1 MQFAKLRLS
10 GFKSFVDPTE
20 LVIDTGLTGIVGPN
34 GCGKSNLVEALR
46 WAMGEN
52 SAKRMRGGEM
62 DDVIF
67 GGTGARPARNIA
79 EVTLA
84 LENPHRDA
92 PKPYEDLP
100 EIEIVRRIE
109 RGVGSDYRVN
119 GHEVRARDVQLLFA
133 DAATGAH
140 SAALVSQGRVG
151 AIINAK
157 PSERRAL
164 LEEASG
170 ITGLHS
176 RRHEAELRLKAAET
190 NLTRL
195 DDVLRGLEAQLDGLK
210 KQARQANRYRRLS
223 EHIRRAEAVVLHL
236 KWQRAVV
243 EAEAATARFRAAEL
257 EVADRTAAALAA
269 SREREAAAAELPA
282 LRHDEAS
289 AGAEL
294 QRLVLARQA
303 LEEEGHRIAAARQS
317 AEARLEQMAS
327 DIAREEALA
336 ADATAALEQLARE
349 QQALIAARA
358 EEGAAQERA
367 AAALAAIADEVVSL
381 EAELTR
387 LTERIAAEE
396 AQRAALARRRDEAA
410 ERLARLAERQQEI
423 ATATAALEAEKIAV
437 EITAS
442 AAAAVRGAEAE
453 VAHARQAAEEAEAAL
468 RRAQDAAIATRAPKE
483 AAENYRAKLA
493 TERHALVELLAAL
506 GDKRYSPV
514 LDAVTV
520 AGGYEA
526 ALGAALGEDLT
537 APVDVA
543 APAHWFAL
551 PDYREPAP
559 LPGDVAPLSS
569 FVAAPP
575 ALARRLAQIGVV
587 DTRDDGERLQV
598 ELKPGQ
604 RLVSRDGGLWRWDG
618 FRRVAGTPTA
628 AAQRLRQRNRV
639 IEIEGLLGD
648 AEHDLANTTAA
659 LDAAQAEVKRLAD
672 DERAA
677 REAAREALGTL
688 AAARDREAELAR
700 NAAGILSRLEALGET
715 AERLARDIAETE
727 ADRGATQAALAAAP
741 DPALARDAAAAARE
755 RLAER
760 RAVHLQH
767 QAEHDRLAR
776 EAQAR
781 RERGAAIEGEL
792 ASWRARADAASRQHA
807 AFLQRRDDLNTELAD
822 LQRRP
827 AEIAEQRERLA
838 ETITESTQRRNHA
851 ADALAVG
858 ETRLNDAE
866 KAAKA
871 ADAALGAAREER
883 VRCEGARDQARD
895 AQAQLTDHI
904 AERLSCAPEA
914 VLGTVEIPADEELP
928 APEDAQ
934 ARLERLMRERDNM
947 GPVNLVAEAE
957 SAEIE
962 ERLTGLQRER
972 EDLIGAIARL
982 RQGIAALNREGR
994 ERLLAAFATVNEHFS
1009 KLFIRLFGGGRAY
1022 LKLDRAEPVEGE
1034 AAGEDGTLSGGTDPL
1049 EAGLEIYASPPG
1061 KKLQTLSLLS
1071 GGEQA
1076 LTALA
1081 LIFAV
1086 FLTNPA
1092 PICVLDEVD
1101 APLDDANVDRFC
1113 RLVEEIAA
1121 TAQTRFLIITHHRLT
1136 MSRVHRLFGVTMAE
1150 QGVSQLVSVDLD
1162 DVEALKATAKAA
1174 AAE

>member
-20 LVIDTGLTGIVGPN
+20 LLIDSGLTGIVGPN

-67 GGTGARPARNIA
+67 GGTGARPARNLA

-92 PKPYEDLP
+92 PKPYDEIP
-100 EIEIVRRIE
+100 ELEIVRRIE
-109 RGVGSDYRVN
+109 RGMGSDYRIN
-119 GHEVRARDVQLLFA
+119 GREVRARDVQLLFA

-157 PSERRAL
+157 PSERRVL

-170 ITGLHS
+170 ISGLHS
-176 RRHEAELRLKAAET
+176 RRHEAELRLKAAEN

-195 DDVLRGLEAQLDGLK
+195 DDVLRGLSEQLEGLK

-223 EHIRRAEAVVLHL
+223 DHIRRAEAVVLHL
-236 KWQRAVV
+236 RWQRAIT
-243 EAEAATARFRAAEL
+243 EHEAAAARFRVAEI
-257 EVADRTAAALAA
+257 EVADRTGASLAA
-269 SREREAAAAELPA
+269 EREREAASGELPA
-282 LRHDEAS
+282 LRQSEAA

-303 LEEEGHRIAAARQS
+303 LEEEDRRVAAAHQ
-317 AEARLEQMAS
+317 AATARLEEMAS

-336 ADATAALEQLARE
+336 ADAKAAIERLEAERQTLT
-349 QQALIAARA
+349 QAQAD
-358 EEGAAQERA
+358 EGAAQERA
-367 AAALAAIADEVVSL
+367 AAALATVTEEVATL
-381 EAELTR
+381 DAELTR
-387 LTERIAAEE
+387 LTREIAAED
-396 AQRAALARRRDEAA
+396 AQRAALARRRDENA
-410 ERLARLAERQQEI
+410 ERAARLGERQRDI
-423 ATATAALEAEKIAV
+423 ATQIAALEAEKIAA
-437 EITAS
+437 EITAQ
-442 AAAAVRGAEAE
+442 AAEAVRSAEAE
-453 VAHARQAAEEAEAAL
+453 VARTREAAEEAEAAL
-468 RRAQDAAIATRAPKE
+468 RRAQETESAARGPKE
-483 AAENYRAKLA
+483 AAEAHRAKLA
-493 TERHALVELLAAL
+493 TERGALLELLAAMV
-506 GDKRYSPV
+506 DKRYSPV

-520 AGGYEA
+520 ESGYEA
-526 ALGAALGEDLT
+526 ALGAALGDDLT
-537 APVDVA
+537 APVDA
-543 APAHWFAL
+543 TAPAHWFAL
-551 PDYREPAP
+551 PDYAERQS
-559 LPGDVAPLSS
+559 LPGDAAPLSS
-569 FVAAPP
+569 FVTAPP

-587 DTRDDGERLQV
+587 ADRDAGERLQS

-618 FRRVAGTPTA
+618 FRRAAGMPTA

-639 IEIEGLLGD
+639 AELDALLSD
-648 AEHDLANTTAA
+648 AERELSHTVAA
-659 LDAAQAEVKRLAD
+659 LDEAQAGVRRLVD

-677 REAAREALGTL
+677 REAAREALSKL
-688 AAARDREAELAR
+688 ASDRDREAELAR
-700 NAAGILSRLEALGET
+700 KASGILTRLEALNDT
-715 AERLARDIAETE
+715 AQRLAHDLAEAE
-727 ADRGATQAALAAAP
+727 GDARMTQDAIAALP
-741 DPALARDAAAAARE
+741 DPALARDAATATRE
-755 RLAER
+755 RLTER

-767 QAEHDRLAR
+767 QAEHDRLSR
-776 EAQAR
+776 EAEAR
-781 RERGAAIEGEL
+781 RTRIAAIAGEL
-792 ASWRARADAASRQHA
+792 ASWQSRAEAAARQHA
-807 AFLQRRDDLNTELAD
+807 AFVQRRDDLTHEIAELE
-822 LQRRP
+822 RRP
-827 AEIAEQRERLA
+827 AEIAAQRERLA
-838 ETITESTQRRNHA
+838 ETIADSTQRRNHA

-858 ETRLNDAE
+858 ETRLSDAE
-866 KAAKA
+866 KASKA
-871 ADAALGAAREER
+871 ADAALGTAREER
-883 VRCEGARDQARD
+883 VRCEAARDQAQD
-895 AQAQLTDHI
+895 AQNALAQHI
-904 AERLSCAPEA
+904 GERLNCAPEA
-914 VLGTVEIPADEELP
+914 ILAAVEIAADEALP
-928 APEDAQ
+928 SPEDAQ
-934 ARLERLMRERDNM
+934 ARFERLTRERDNM

-957 SAEIE
+957 AAEIE
-962 ERLTGLQRER
+962 ERLLGLQRER
-972 EDLIGAIARL
+972 EDLVGAIARL

-994 ERLLAAFATVNEHFS
+994 ERLLAAFATVNDHFT
-1009 KLFIRLFGGGRAY
+1009 KLFSRLFGGGRAY
-1022 LKLDRAEPVEGE
+1022 LKLDRTEPVEGE
-1034 AAGEDGTLSGGTDPL
+1034 EGTEGGSSDPL

-1113 RLVEEIAA
+1113 RLVEEIAE

-1150 QGVSQLVSVDLD
+1150 QGVSQLVSVDLEN
-1162 DVEALKATAKAA
+1162 VEELKRTAKIA

>member
-20 LVIDTGLTGIVGPN
+20 LIIDSGMTGIVGPN

-67 GGTGARPARNIA
+67 GGTGARPARNLA

-84 LENPHRDA
+84 LENPNLDA
-92 PKPYEDLP
+92 PKPYDEIP
-100 EIEIVRRIE
+100 ELEIVRRIE
-109 RGVGSDYRVN
+109 RGMGSDYRIN
-119 GHEVRARDVQLLFA
+119 GREVRARDVQLLFA

-157 PSERRAL
+157 PSERRIL

-170 ITGLHS
+170 ISGLHS
-176 RRHEAELRLKAAET
+176 RRHEAELRLKAAEN

-195 DDVLRGLEAQLDGLK
+195 DDVLRGLSEQLDGLK

-236 KWQRAVV
+236 RWQRAVA
-243 EAEAATARFRAAEL
+243 EFEAAAARFRTAEL
-257 EVADRTAAALAA
+257 EVADRTQASLAAGRERDAAAG
-269 SREREAAAAELPA
+269 ELPA
-282 LRHDEAS
+282 LRQTEAA

-294 QRLVLARQA
+294 QRLVLARQQ
-303 LEEEGHRIAAARQS
+303 LEEEDRRVAAAHQV
-317 AEARLEQMAS
+317 ATARLEEMAS

-336 ADATAALEQLARE
+336 ADAKAALERLEAERETLA
-349 QQALIAARA
+349 AAQA

-367 AAALAAIADEVVSL
+367 AAALAAVAEEVATL
-381 EAELTR
+381 DAELTR
-387 LTERIAAEE
+387 LTQQIAAED
-396 AQRAALARRRDEAA
+396 AQRAALARRRDENA
-410 ERLARLAERQQEI
+410 ERAARLAERQQDIAAQI
-423 ATATAALEAEKIAV
+423 ATLEAEKIAA
-437 EITAS
+437 ELTAG
-442 AAAAVRGAEAE
+442 AAEAVRIAEAE
-453 VAHARQAAEEAEAAL
+453 VARTRQAAEEAEAAL
-468 RRAQDAAIATRAPKE
+468 RRAQEAETAARAPKD
-483 AAENYRAKLA
+483 AAEANRAKLW
-493 TERHALVELLAAL
+493 TERNALIELLAAM
-506 GDKRYSPV
+506 GDKRFSPV
-514 LDAVTV
+514 LDAVSV
-520 AGGYEA
+520 ENGYES

-537 APVDVA
+537 APIDA
-543 APAHWFAL
+543 TAPAHWFAL
-551 PDYREPAP
+551 PDYFEAQP
-559 LPGDVAPLSS
+559 LPGHATPLSA
-569 FVAAPP
+569 FVTAPP
-575 ALARRLAQIGVV
+575 ALARRLTQIGVV
-587 DTRDDGERLQV
+587 EDREAGERLQ
-598 ELKPGQ
+598 EWLKPGQ

-618 FRRVAGTPTA
+618 FRRSAGTPTA

-639 IEIEGLLGD
+639 AELDTLLTD
-648 AEHDLANTTAA
+648 AERELSHTVAA
-659 LDAAQAEVKRLAD
+659 LDEAQAGVRRLVD

-677 REAAREALGTL
+677 REAAREALSKL
-688 AAARDREAELAR
+688 AIDRDREAELAR
-700 NAAGILSRLEALGET
+700 KAAGVLSRLEALNDT
-715 AERLARDIAETE
+715 AQRLAHDTAETE
-727 ADRGATQAALAAAP
+727 AQTRATQDAIAALP
-741 DPALARDAAAAARE
+741 DPALARDAAAETRDQ
-755 RLAER
+755 LTER
-760 RAVHLQH
+760 RAIHLQH
-767 QAEHDRLAR
+767 QAEHDRLSR
-776 EAQAR
+776 EAEAR
-781 RERGAAIEGEL
+781 RARIATIANELQSWQGRAEAA
-792 ASWRARADAASRQHA
+792 ARQHT
-807 AFLQRRDDLNTELAD
+807 AFVQRRDDLSQEIAELE
-822 LQRRP
+822 RRP

-838 ETITESTQRRNHA
+838 ETIAESTTRRNNA

-858 ETRLNDAE
+858 ETRLSEAE
-866 KAAKA
+866 KASKA
-871 ADAALGAAREER
+871 ADAALGTAREER
-883 VRCEGARDQARD
+883 VRCEGTRDQAQD
-895 AQAQLTDHI
+895 AQNALLQHI
-904 AERLSCAPEA
+904 AERLSCAPDA
-914 VLGTVEIPADEELP
+914 ILVTVEIPADEELP
-928 APEDAQ
+928 PPDDAQ
-934 ARLERLMRERDNM
+934 ARFERLTRERDNM

-957 SAEIE
+957 AAEIE
-962 ERLTGLQRER
+962 ERLLGLQNER

-994 ERLLAAFATVNEHFS
+994 ERLLAAFTTVNDHFT
-1009 KLFIRLFGGGRAY
+1009 KLFTRLFGGGRAY
-1022 LKLDRAEPVEGE
+1022 LKLDRAEPAEGE
-1034 AAGEDGTLSGGTDPL
+1034 AEAEGGSSDPL

-1113 RLVEEIAA
+1113 RLVEEIAE

-1150 QGVSQLVSVDLD
+1150 QGVSQLVSVDL
-1162 DVEALKATAKAA
+1162 ENIEELKRTAKIA